1 MMITGRLRAL
11 LVLGAALRAPSAK
24 VSRLPMRVRITD
36 VDLNVHLT
44 NARYPQLMDLGR
56 LDWLV
61 RAGLGRAM
69 VAERFRAIAVE
80 VRTEFRRELRLGQAF
95 VLDTRVVGFDRKAV
109 VFEQRFLVD
118 GAVWALGTVKV
129 LCVADGTV
137 VAPAAF
143 EGSLQPWDQV
153 QGSAARD
160 VQ

>member
-11 LVLGAALRAPSAK
+11 AVLMAALRAPSSK
-24 VSRLPMRVRITD
+24 VSRLPMRVRLTD

-44 NARYPQLMDLGR
+44 NSRYPQLMDLGR

-80 VRTEFRRELRLGQAF
+80 VRTEFRRELKLGQAF
-95 VLDTRVVGFDRKAV
+95 VLDTRVVGFDRKAAI
-109 VFEQRFLVD
+109 FEQRFLVD
-118 GAVWALGTVKV
+118 GVVFALGTVKV

-137 VAPAAF
+137 VAPTAF
-143 EGSLQPWDQV
+143 EASLQPWDQF
-153 QGSAARD
+153 QGSEARA